1 MTKLGIVADPSKAK
15 QNEELLATISK
26 SSLNY
31 MTLDVLT
38 TMIDLCKKR
47 TVLLL
52 EKYSKLKE
60 LYTDLDGILSKMR
73 MKSLESPLYQFNVLF
88 SSRCHWWILRIPE

>member
-1 MTKLGIVADPSKAK
+1 MTKLGIATDASKAK

-38 TMIDLCKKR
+38 TMVDMCKKR
-47 TVLLL
+47 SSLLM
-52 EKYSKLKE
+52 EKYTKLKD
-60 LYTDLDGILSKMR
+60 LYSDLDGILSKR
-73 MKSLESPLYQFNVLF
+73 SEG
-88 SSRCHWWILRIPE
+88 

>member
-1 MTKLGIVADPSKAK
+1 MTKLGIANDSLKAK

-38 TMIDLCKKR
+38 TIVDMCKKR
-47 TVLLL
+47 SSLLM
-52 EKYSKLKE
+52 EKYTKLKD
-60 LYTDLDGILSKMR
+60 LYSDLDGILSK
-73 MKSLESPLYQFNVLF
+73 KEVKDDPVWSFDY
-88 SSRCHWWILRIPE
+88 